1 MGVSASKRVKNS
13 LANSRS
19 FDSACDSAYA
29 HCLSLTQHA
38 FEGVLPYQ
46 LLAASA
52 HLHHTLFT
60 LRLPLVI
67 KWVPFPPTRAQVD
80 SALRAVTRKRHENDG
95 KSSVS
100 CPEDEGALVLG
111 PALFKEW
118 ALVVFAEAIVGNAT
132 KAVLTRVPIG
142 IAGIAGIGAIARP
155 GKDLIGAAIGIYAL
169 GVATSI
175 YVSLS
180 G

>member
-1 MGVSASKRVKNS
+1 M
-13 LANSRS
+13 
-19 FDSACDSAYA
+19 
-29 HCLSLTQHA
+29 
-38 FEGVLPYQ
+38 
-46 LLAASA
+46 
-52 HLHHTLFT
+52 
-60 LRLPLVI
+60 
-67 KWVPFPPTRAQVD
+67 
-80 SALRAVTRKRHENDG
+80 
-95 KSSVS
+95 
-100 CPEDEGALVLG
+100 
-111 PALFKEW
+111 
-118 ALVVFAEAIVGNAT
+118 VFAEAIVGNAT